1 MTIGFM
7 VFLAT
12 VNIINLVA
20 PDLWQT
26 THLLL
31 LSLSQIIIV
40 LHRVVSHFGGAEN
53 LILVVEDKL
62 PEPRANEVR
71 VKIHYIKLFSY
82 PRYIMKAAT
91 ILSCILLIIKN
102 QSKDNGSVN
111 LCWDKIVDT
120 LTNTCSFRIK

>member
-1 MTIGFM
+1 MKITGK
-7 VFLAT
+7 LS
-12 VNIINLVA
+12 IIAVA
-20 PDLWQT
+20 DLMAHYTQ
-26 THLLL
+26 LFRKN
-31 LSLSQIIIV
+31 
-40 LHRVVSHFGGAEN
+40 RVVSHFGGAEN

-102 QSKDNGSVN
+102 QSKDNGLVN